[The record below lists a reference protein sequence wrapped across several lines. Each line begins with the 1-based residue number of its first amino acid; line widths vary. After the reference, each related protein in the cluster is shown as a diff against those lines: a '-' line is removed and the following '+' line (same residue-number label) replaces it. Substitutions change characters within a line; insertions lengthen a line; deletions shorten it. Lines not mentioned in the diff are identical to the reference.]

1 MTEKKKNHLINQSA
15 NSCFKRKLKS
25 FLSMLIFT
33 AVYISQLKVLRDFS
47 STKVSL
53 CDDPVMIIIVILHA
67 SGFLLTSAAGRC
79 PWPGAISLA
88 ESDAGSLEVKT
99 GLASHTTGRVK
110 VVVTYILDKEAII
123 WGQQCWT
130 MYHWGEERRGAGEFY
145 ITANT
150 QTDTLWQKVD
160 FVDKNWIKKQV
171 SRKLQHINL
180 QHSIFSSCLR
190 K

>member
-130 MYHWGEERRGAGEFY
+130 MYHWGEERRGEERVNF
-145 ITANT
+145 
-150 QTDTLWQKVD
+150 TLQLTHKLTHYD
-160 FVDKNWIKKQV
+160 
-171 SRKLQHINL
+171 RKLIL
-180 QHSIFSSCLR
+180 LI
-190 K
+190 KTE